1 MTKSVFGEESSL
13 ALAPRD
19 TPPNL
24 TAVGAVLLINNWAH
38 TDDTDGDGDGDDDDD
53 DDEDDNDDCDDYDGD
68 DEDDD
73 NNDDNND
80 NSTSRNMITAIKL

>member
-1 MTKSVFGEESSL
+1 MTIICCNLQPVKGENNLTKSVFGEESSL

-38 TDDTDGDGDGDDDDD
+38 TDDTDNGGGDDDVDDVDDDNDDGDDDD
-53 DDEDDNDDCDDYDGD
+53 END
-68 DEDDD
+68 
-73 NNDDNND
+73 
-80 NSTSRNMITAIKL
+80 RW